1 MKKRIP
7 YSYVIFYLER
17 KYYHLIEKEL
27 KEKGYENIK
36 VIIPTLDIL
45 KRTVKG
51 KMVFE
56 SVPILF
62 NYGFMRMPTEN
73 AFSRPFLNKLKR
85 NISGIRTFLK
95 STETMHERKKKVRI
109 DNAEDFDDFS
119 LVATCSRKD
128 VRRFIRLAKA
138 NKKYSVDDLM
148 NVKPGDYIVLKGYP
162 YEGIDATVLDVNYL
176 NRTVKVL
183 IYPEHGKMEVTL
195 DFDSVLYSVYQDSDP
210 DKLHCNNFD
219 YDPNSITSEKIEENI
234 NKRRR

>member
-1 MKKRIP
+1 MKRRIP

-27 KEKGYENIK
+27 KERGYDNIK
-36 VIIPTLDIL
+36 VIIPTIDIL
-45 KRTVKG
+45 RRTVKG
-51 KMVFE
+51 KMIFE

-62 NYGFMRMPTEN
+62 NYGFMRMPTEK
-73 AFSRPFLNKLKR
+73 AFSRPFLNKLRR

-95 STETMHERKKKVRI
+95 STETMHERKKKIRI
-109 DNAEDFDDFS
+109 DNAKDFDDFS

-138 NKKYSVDDLM
+138 NKKYSIDDLI

-162 YEGIDATVLDVNYL
+162 YEGIDATVLSVNYT
-176 NRTVKVL
+176 NKTVKVL